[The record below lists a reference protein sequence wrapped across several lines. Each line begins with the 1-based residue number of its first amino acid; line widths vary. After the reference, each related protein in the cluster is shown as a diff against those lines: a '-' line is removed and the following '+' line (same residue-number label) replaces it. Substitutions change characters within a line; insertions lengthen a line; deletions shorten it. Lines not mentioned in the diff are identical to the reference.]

1 MLTPAARHRAGAE
14 HGFTLIE
21 TLVAMAT
28 GIVIAAVLFTVLEV
42 SVKQSTRLAD
52 AATATQLGRVAMN
65 HVVDELHSACL
76 SQGFSPVQ
84 EKSTENK
91 LIVANGYGEGAE
103 VPSVGTSS
111 TGVRKDEIVYSP
123 AAETLIDYTYYAT
136 GETNGEYTWGTVNPG
151 VRIGEHITRTSEN
164 GKLLPIFGYYAYAT
178 TPATST
184 TAAGSELNETTPL
197 GGSGEMTKAVAET
210 VASVVVSFATAP
222 PDYANLDP
230 SEKKQGR
237 IAPLTSQVVFSF
249 ESPPNEST
257 TKDEPC
263 AS

>member
-1 MLTPAARHRAGAE
+1 MLTPDTRRRASAE

-42 SVKQSTRLAD
+42 SVKQSSRLAD
-52 AATATQLGRVAMN
+52 ASSATQLGRTAMN

-91 LIVANGYGEGAE
+91 LIVVNGYGEGAE

-123 AAETLIDYTYYAT
+123 AAKTLVDNTYYAT
-136 GETNGEYTWGTVNPG
+136 AVSNGEYSWGAVNPG
-151 VRIGEHITRTSEN
+151 VRIGEHITPTSEN
-164 GKLLPIFGYYAYAT
+164 GAKVPIFRYYAYAT

-184 TAAGSELNETTPL
+184 TAAGSELNETTL

-210 VASVVVSFATAP
+210 VASVVVSFAAAP
-222 PDYANLDP
+222 SDGL
-230 SEKKQGR
+230 ETQGR
-237 IAPLTSQVVFSF
+237 VAPLTSQVAFAF